1 MTTEPKNIELEVE
14 DKLSCIS
21 ADMVSLRKY
30 SACMERL
37 FALPSGQW
45 VELIHLFFGIGEIEQ
60 RLQGL
65 AAKISGVPRVSWS
78 DYPDSV
84 YGPGYRV
91 VVFFCDD
98 PFWSNVALYNTA
110 VSGGHFGSTA
120 KN

>member
-1 MTTEPKNIELEVE
+1 MSTELKNTELEGE
-14 DKLSCIS
+14 DELSCIS
-21 ADMVSLRKY
+21 ADMVSFRKY
-30 SACMERL
+30 STYMDRL

-45 VELIHLFFGIGEIEQ
+45 VELTHLFFGIGEIEQ

-65 AAKISGVPRVSWS
+65 AARISGGPRTSWS

-91 VVFFCDD
+91 VVFFCDG
-98 PFWSNVALYNTA
+98 PLWSNVALYNTV
-110 VSGGHFGSTA
+110 VSGGRFGSTT